1 MFLRRDAGFAHVELL
16 PYTLP
21 IVVLS
26 KFFYEFPT
34 PRDRSRLLLRR
45 WLWRGALGARLTG
58 ATVGMRQHLACIRK
72 DDEEG
77 SVQRLLALAGTAPAE
92 DVQHL
97 RSFHFARARSKLQC
111 CALASLGPRD
121 LMSASCST

>member
-1 MFLRRDAGFAHVELL
+1 
-16 PYTLP
+16 
-21 IVVLS
+21 
-26 KFFYEFPT
+26 
-34 PRDRSRLLLRR
+34 
-45 WLWRGALGARLTG
+45 
-58 ATVGMRQHLACIRK
+58 MRQHSACIRK

-121 LMSASCST
+121 LMSGELLDVTILRQTAERYFQREDEWNADDSPSLSSMIVSED